1 MDHDSGGESRLIA
14 TERAERAERAE
25 HARWRRAIVWI
36 VAFALIELGLLVIAY
51 LGPALRTLM
60 RPVYVLV
67 AIGFLMAI
75 HSATRSRHGDRRR
88 GDRRN
93 SVES

>member
-1 MDHDSGGESRLIA
+1 MA
-14 TERAERAERAE
+14 TDGADRADGSERAERAE
-25 HARWRRAIVWI
+25 HARWRRAIIWI
-36 VAFALIELGLLVIAY
+36 VVFGLVEIGLLAIAY

-75 HSATRSRHGDRRR
+75 HAETRPRHGDRRR

>member
-14 TERAERAERAE
+14 TERAERAE

-36 VAFALIELGLLVIAY
+36 VAFALIELGLLLIAY

>member
-1 MDHDSGGESRLIA
+1 MDHDSGGEPRLMA
-14 TERAERAERAE
+14 TERAE
-25 HARWRRAIVWI
+25 HARWRRAIIWI
-36 VAFALIELGLLVIAY
+36 VVFGLVELGLLVIAY

-75 HSATRSRHGDRRR
+75 HAETRPRHGDRRR